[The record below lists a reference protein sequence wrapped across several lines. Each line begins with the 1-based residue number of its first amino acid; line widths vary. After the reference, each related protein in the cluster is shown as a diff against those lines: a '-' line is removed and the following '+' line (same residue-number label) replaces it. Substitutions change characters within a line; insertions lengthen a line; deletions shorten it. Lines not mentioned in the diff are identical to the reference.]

1 MMNPRVQG
9 PIPHAVWS
17 YGYEILPALSRDR
30 LRSLEALLDE
40 EHLLAKQNRRTWTGR
55 FVVEEQVTHLL
66 VVSDTPDQELEVNR
80 RVEGELKRLTAAYSI
95 TSPVE
100 ITDPNQGTLFTKRP
114 NGSTT

>member
-1 MMNPRVQG
+1 MMNPRDQG
-9 PIPHAVWS
+9 PMPPAVWS

-30 LRSLEALLDE
+30 LRSLEELLDE

-100 ITDPNQGTLFTKRP
+100 IADPDQGTLFKKRRP
-114 NGSTT
+114 GPAT